1 MANSNIFGKVYFPRL
16 AVPVSIVISSLIRF
30 GIQLG
35 LFLGFY
41 VYFLVRGTPIHAT
54 NVLLLLPALVLL
66 MAALGLG
73 TGIIVSS
80 LTTRYR
86 DLRFLVQFGV
96 QLVMYTTPVIYPVSK
111 VPEQYRWIMFS
122 NPMTPVIET
131 FRYAFL
137 GTGSFSW
144 AYLGISAAATAII
157 LAVGVLLFNH
167 VEKTFMDTV

>member
-1 MANSNIFGKVYFPRL
+1 VYFPRL
-16 AVPVSIVISSLIRF
+16 AVPLSIVISNLIKF

-35 LFLGFY
+35 LFLAFY
-41 VYFLVRGTPIHAT
+41 FYFVASGTPIRPTRA
-54 NVLLLLPALVLL
+54 LLLLPVLILL

-73 TGIIVSS
+73 SGIIVSS

-86 DLRFLVQFGV
+86 DLRFLVQFGT
-96 QLVMYTTPVIYPVSK
+96 QLLMYSTPVIFPVSK
-111 VPEQYRWIMFS
+111 LPEQYRWIILA
-122 NPMTPVIET
+122 NPMTPIIET

-137 GTGSFSW
+137 GTGAFNWIHLSV
-144 AYLGISAAATAII
+144 AAGVIVGI